1 MIVIRNS
8 KKETLCVVN
17 VADCFMEL
25 AGADLH
31 GLDLRDADLRGCCLL
46 GVDLRDADLRGAD
59 LRDADLRGVDLRG
72 CNLRGA
78 RLQGARLVLA
88 KLTPGEYDNVLHNTD
103 YSPRSEN
110 LLYRPSAEY
119 VDESRDSANVLA
131 KAVGV
136 ALFAVDGA
144 LSVVR
149 NKAVR
154 MEADRRAEAALVEAE
169 ETIKRAADAAQDGV
183 AAWDEQA
190 EALQAIQDL
199 THSRV
204 DECD

>member
-59 LRDADLRGVDLRG
+59 LRDA
-72 CNLRGA
+72 NLRGA